1 MDENQGINVC
11 RGGRSTR
18 STQISD
24 LIVFMP
30 DPRSED
36 TMSFSEPGEEE
47 GEEERGAQE
56 KRYRRRRK
64 RGELPR

>member
-1 MDENQGINVC
+1 
-11 RGGRSTR
+11 
-18 STQISD
+18 
-24 LIVFMP
+24 MP

-36 TMSFSEPGEEE
+36 TMSFSKPGEEE
-47 GEEERGAQE
+47 EEESGAHE

>member
-1 MDENQGINVC
+1 
-11 RGGRSTR
+11 
-18 STQISD
+18 
-24 LIVFMP
+24 MP

-47 GEEERGAQE
+47 EEEERGAQE

-64 RGELPR
+64 RGELPRRREWRPADLTKLHQGWTW

>member
-1 MDENQGINVC
+1 MVC
-11 RGGRSTR
+11 PELPSFLSIDRLPR
-18 STQISD
+18 ISD
-24 LIVFMP
+24 LISFMP

-36 TMSFSEPGEEE
+36 TKGFSEPGEEE
-47 GEEERGAQE
+47 EEEERGAQE